1 MKTNLLI
8 NNKSVL
14 GDADGYDVI
23 NPVNSEIITSVTQSS
38 VNQVNE
44 AVTAAKIAFT
54 KWSRISPAERSG
66 MLLKLAD
73 VIDQNAEEIAKLE
86 SLNTGKPYHLALN
99 DELPAIS
106 DVFRYYAGACRNL
119 PGYAAGEYMT
129 GFTSMVRRDPIGVV
143 ASIAPWN
150 YPLMMA
156 AWKIAPAIAAGNTMV
171 LKPSEQT
178 PLSTLFV
185 AELIAG
191 IFPEGVI
198 NIVHGI
204 GETVGSTLIN
214 HPDINMISLTGD
226 IATGSKV
233 LEAASNSIKKTH
245 LELGGKAPVIV
256 FDDAN
261 INDVIEGIRAFGYYN
276 AGQDCTAA
284 CRIFADK
291 KVYEKIVADLT
302 SAVSTIGLANAEDD
316 KNEIPPLITKE
327 HFNRVSTFVE
337 EAKSLKH
344 IEVTTGGSGI
354 GEKGNFYKPT
364 VIAGAEYND
373 AIVQK
378 EVFGPVVSVTP
389 FSDVD
394 DAVNWANESKYGLAS
409 SVWTNDLTR
418 GMNTAS
424 RLQYGCTWVNTHF
437 MLTSE
442 MPHGGVKSSGYG
454 KDLSPYALE
463 DYTNIRHVMVK
474 ID

>member
-14 GDADGYDVI
+14 GDADVYDVI

-204 GETVGSTLIN
+204 GETVGSVLIN

-226 IATGSKV
+226 M
-233 LEAASNSIKKTH
+233 L
-245 LELGGKAPVIV
+245 
-256 FDDAN
+256 
-261 INDVIEGIRAFGYYN
+261 
-276 AGQDCTAA
+276 
-284 CRIFADK
+284 
-291 KVYEKIVADLT
+291 
-302 SAVSTIGLANAEDD
+302 LA
-316 KNEIPPLITKE
+316 
-327 HFNRVSTFVE
+327 
-337 EAKSLKH
+337 LK
-344 IEVTTGGSGI
+344 
-354 GEKGNFYKPT
+354 F
-364 VIAGAEYND
+364 
-373 AIVQK
+373 
-378 EVFGPVVSVTP
+378 
-389 FSDVD
+389 
-394 DAVNWANESKYGLAS
+394 
-409 SVWTNDLTR
+409 
-418 GMNTAS
+418 
-424 RLQYGCTWVNTHF
+424 
-437 MLTSE
+437 
-442 MPHGGVKSSGYG
+442 
-454 KDLSPYALE
+454 
-463 DYTNIRHVMVK
+463 
-474 ID
+474 